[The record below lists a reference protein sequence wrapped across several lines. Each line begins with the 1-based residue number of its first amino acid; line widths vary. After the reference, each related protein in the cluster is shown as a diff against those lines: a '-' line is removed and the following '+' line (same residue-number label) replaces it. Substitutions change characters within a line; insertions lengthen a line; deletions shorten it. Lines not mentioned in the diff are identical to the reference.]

1 MSEEISEATI
11 IAQTQNWIHRVVV
24 GLNFCPFARRE
35 MLQNT
40 VRYRVLTEKVEKPEI
55 LAALEEEYQILD
67 NQADIATSFL
77 ILPFGWDDFD
87 SFWPVVQSADK
98 KIQRSARRGRYQLA
112 NFHPAY
118 IFADSTADD
127 AANFTNRSPYPMLHI
142 LREKELTKAIKI
154 YPDTRLVPA
163 NNIGL
168 AREKGLAY
176 MRDLRES
183 CFVVDAL

>member
-1 MSEEISEATI
+1 MI

-40 VRYRVLTEKVEKPEI
+40 VRYRVLSGKIEKIDI
-55 LAALEEEYQILD
+55 LVALEEEYQMLD

-77 ILPFGWDDFD
+77 ILPQGWAAFAD
-87 SFWPVVQSADK
+87 FWPIVQSADK

-112 NFHPAY
+112 NFHPDY
-118 IFADSTADD
+118 VFADSTADD

-142 LREKELTKAIKI
+142 LREKELSKAIKI
-154 YPDTRLVPA
+154 YPDTRLIPA
-163 NNIGL
+163 NNIRL
-168 AREKGLAY
+168 AREKGAAY
-176 MRDLRES
+176 MQALRES
-183 CFVVDAL
+183 CFEVDKL